1 MKTKARKWTYPVL
14 LILSV
19 LYLVYWANVLAYTTI
34 GFFNVISIFFPV
46 LFPVA
51 TLILIARNRK
61 TAAYVTGI
69 LYLLYALYDTFSSMQ
84 SFSDIGWVLLCLLPD
99 VLLGLVLF
107 GVIKNRKVPS
117 IILFCSGLILG
128 ISTFLLMLP
137 NLLSLMSVQYL
148 LSTLL
153 NCTFLALPHFILSVA
168 MICPFQFSRK
178 QESTESDSYL
188 ESYKKQHHY

>member
-19 LYLVYWANVLAYTTI
+19 LYLFYWASVLANAGLFT
-34 GFFNVISIFFPV
+34 VISIFFPV
-46 LFPVA
+46 LFPIA

-61 TAAYVTGI
+61 TAAYITGI
-69 LYLLYALYDTFSSMQ
+69 IYLLYALYDAFFSMQ
-84 SFSDIGWVLLCLLPD
+84 SFSDIGWTLLYLLPA

-107 GVIKNRKVPS
+107 GVIKNRKIPA
-117 IILFCSGLILG
+117 IILVCSGLVCC
-128 ISTFLLMLP
+128 ISVFFLFLPTFRSSIISLP
-137 NLLSLMSVQYL
+137 SLIVECISD
-148 LSTLL
+148 
-153 NCTFLALPHFILSVA
+153 ALPHFILSVA

-178 QESTESDSYL
+178 QESTEPDSYL

>member
-34 GFFNVISIFFPV
+34 GFFNVMSIFFPV

-61 TAAYVTGI
+61 TAAYITGI
-69 LYLLYALYDTFSSMQ
+69 IYLLYSIYSFFYMVSSVDVGWALLNLLLA
-84 SFSDIGWVLLCLLPD
+84 VLP
-99 VLLGLVLF
+99 GLVLF

-128 ISTFLLMLP
+128 I
-137 NLLSLMSVQYL
+137 
-148 LSTLL
+148 
-153 NCTFLALPHFILSVA
+153 
-168 MICPFQFSRK
+168 
-178 QESTESDSYL
+178 
-188 ESYKKQHHY
+188 

>member
-34 GFFNVISIFFPV
+34 GFFNVMSIFFPV

-61 TAAYVTGI
+61 TAAYITGI
-69 LYLLYALYDTFSSMQ
+69 IYLLYSIYSFFYMVSSVDVGWALLNLLLA
-84 SFSDIGWVLLCLLPD
+84 VLP
-99 VLLGLVLF
+99 GLVLF

>member
-1 MKTKARKWTYPVL
+1 MKTKANKWTYPVL

-19 LYLVYWANVLAYTTI
+19 LYLVYWSNVLAYTTI

-69 LYLLYALYDTFSSMQ
+69 IYLLYSIYSFFYMVSSV
-84 SFSDIGWVLLCLLPD
+84 DIGWALLNLLLAVLP
-99 VLLGLVLF
+99 GLVLF

>member
-69 LYLLYALYDTFSSMQ
+69 IYLLYSIYSFFYMVSSV
-84 SFSDIGWVLLCLLPD
+84 DIGWALLNLLLAVLP
-99 VLLGLVLF
+99 GLVLF

>member
-46 LFPVA
+46 LFPIA

-61 TAAYVTGI
+61 TAAYITGI

-99 VLLGLVLF
+99 MLLGLVLF
-107 GVIKNRKVPS
+107 GVIKNRKIPA
-117 IILFCSGLILG
+117 IILVCSGLASC
-128 ISTFLLMLP
+128 ISTFFLLLP
-137 NLLSLMSVQYL
+137 TFRSSIISLPSLIVECI
-148 LSTLL
+148 SA
-153 NCTFLALPHFILSVA
+153 ALPHFILSVA

>member
-69 LYLLYALYDTFSSMQ
+69 IYLLYSIYSFFYMVSSV
-84 SFSDIGWVLLCLLPD
+84 DIGWTLLNLLLAVLP
-99 VLLGLVLF
+99 GLVLF

-178 QESTESDSYL
+178 QESTESHSYL

>member
-1 MKTKARKWTYPVL
+1 MKAKARKWTYPVL

-19 LYLVYWANVLAYTTI
+19 LYLVYWANVLANAAI
-34 GFFNVISIFFPV
+34 GFYNVMSIFFPV

-61 TAAYVTGI
+61 TAAYITGI
-69 LYLLYALYDTFSSMQ
+69 IYLLYSIYSFFYMVSSV
-84 SFSDIGWVLLCLLPD
+84 DIGWALLNLLPT

-117 IILFCSGLILG
+117 VILFCSGLVLG
-128 ISTFLLMLP
+128 ITTFLRMLP
-137 NLLSLMSVQYL
+137 NLLSLMSIQYL
-148 LSTLL
+148 LSILL

-168 MICPFQFSRK
+168 MICPFQFSRR
-178 QESTESDSYL
+178 QESTKSDSYL

>member
-1 MKTKARKWTYPVL
+1 MKTKARKWMYPVL

-69 LYLLYALYDTFSSMQ
+69 IYLLYSIYSFFYMVSSV
-84 SFSDIGWVLLCLLPD
+84 DIGWALLNLLLAVLP
-99 VLLGLVLF
+99 GLVLF

>member
-69 LYLLYALYDTFSSMQ
+69 IYLLYSIY
-84 SFSDIGWVLLCLLPD
+84 SF
-99 VLLGLVLF
+99 F
-107 GVIKNRKVPS
+107 
-117 IILFCSGLILG
+117 
-128 ISTFLLMLP
+128 
-137 NLLSLMSVQYL
+137 
-148 LSTLL
+148 
-153 NCTFLALPHFILSVA
+153 
-168 MICPFQFSRK
+168 
-178 QESTESDSYL
+178 
-188 ESYKKQHHY
+188 

>member
-1 MKTKARKWTYPVL
+1 MKTKANKWTYPVL

-34 GFFNVISIFFPV
+34 GFFNVMSIFFPV

-69 LYLLYALYDTFSSMQ
+69 IYLLYSIYSFFYMVSSV
-84 SFSDIGWVLLCLLPD
+84 DIGWALLNLLLAVLP
-99 VLLGLVLF
+99 GLVLF

>member
-46 LFPVA
+46 LFPIA

-61 TAAYVTGI
+61 TAAYITGI
-69 LYLLYALYDTFSSMQ
+69 IYLLYSIYSFFYMVSSVDVGWALLNLLLA
-84 SFSDIGWVLLCLLPD
+84 VLP
-99 VLLGLVLF
+99 GLVLF